1 MSVTPAPAPPSPP
14 APTWYDSP
22 QWQAAWA
29 QTTVEHRR
37 HSEQFQVS
45 LGGQPQTLS
54 HYVVTGSPFWSGYET
69 DAGVPPVFDGPIV
82 TLPSL
87 YSVFGPSHLAISES
101 AVSEVVKRALSD
113 ARRHDAEALL
123 VTNLTAAA
131 ADRWAQIRPPGVRV
145 RLDIAYFADVSGGI
159 NMVLPG
165 VPRRKRTDWRRRWRR
180 ATERGVRLVDLSGP
194 LATASLPEVLR
205 LSNASAIK
213 HGIAPLYDLTSL
225 QCLASLP
232 QARVFLAEYESRA
245 LAAFLAFEHQG
256 VLHLWAGGI
265 DYTRLAEFSPYL
277 FLLYELITL
286 APARGWRRLEFG
298 RGNYE
303 FKRQYGFT
311 GVELW
316 TLCYPATPDAG
327 ARLAER
333 LGEMHHQLT
342 RFMGISASEDHN
354 DRRLDELSTGP

>member
-1 MSVTPAPAPPSPP
+1 MSVTPEPAPLSPP

-29 QTTVEHRR
+29 QTTVEHRY
-37 HSEQFQVS
+37 HSEQFEVS
-45 LGGQPQTLS
+45 RHGRPQTLS
-54 HYVVTGSPFWSGYET
+54 HHVVASSPFWSGYET

-87 YSVFGPSHLAISES
+87 YSVFGPSHLVVSRS
-101 AVSEVVKRALSD
+101 AVSEVVERALGD
-113 ARRHDAEALL
+113 AHRWNAQALL
-123 VTNLTAAA
+123 VTNLTAPA
-131 ADRWAQIRPPGVRV
+131 ADRWAQILPPVARV

-159 NMVLPG
+159 DTVLPA
-165 VPRRKRTDWRRRWRR
+165 VPRHKRTDWRRRWRR
-180 ATERGVRLVDLSGP
+180 ATERGVRLVDLPGP
-194 LATASLPEVLR
+194 QATAWLPEMLR
-205 LSNASAIK
+205 LSNASAVK

-225 QCLASLP
+225 QHLARLP
-232 QARVFLAEYESRA
+232 QARLFLAEYESRP

-277 FLLYELITL
+277 FLLYELIAL

-316 TLCYPATPDAG
+316 TLCYPAAPDAG
-327 ARLAER
+327 ARLARR
-333 LGEMHHQLT
+333 LGDLHQQLS
-342 RFMGISASEDHN
+342 RFMGISSSEDHN
-354 DRRLDELSTGP
+354 DRRPEGLSTGP